1 MLYGDEFSG
10 MSPLTSI
17 SITGA
22 VGPPTWDALL
32 TCPLCTEGRGT
43 DRISPSSQQ
52 GPCRVIPAVVLVW
65 VQLLCSCHL
74 HGDTYDSTELQVSAG
89 DPQSL
94 RWVALEEQHMA
105 SLPFLCSALGHQQ
118 RQPKLQKHSCS
129 SEHAVTAGTALM
141 AAHRS
146 GSHLFRGFPA
156 MLGPNCSLAPCMA
169 APQSHSLPAGAHS
182 ISPC

>member
-1 MLYGDEFSG
+1 MQCIFFFLFIIMLYGDEFSG

-105 SLPFLCSALGHQQ
+105 SLPFLCSALGAPAETAQA
-118 RQPKLQKHSCS
+118 PEAFLQ
-129 SEHAVTAGTALM
+129 L
-141 AAHRS
+141 
-146 GSHLFRGFPA
+146 
-156 MLGPNCSLAPCMA
+156 
-169 APQSHSLPAGAHS
+169 
-182 ISPC
+182 